1 VNGKDKLRTAPRGE
15 SVQKILAKWEIRM
28 STQGIAEKKLDLP
41 PKGPRNADPLTGAP
55 GAHPIETGIGAAAGG
70 AAAGMA
76 AGLVGG
82 PVSAVV
88 GAAVGAVAGGYAGKG
103 VGEMIDPTV
112 DDTWLRDNFEM
123 LPYVQDGD
131 RFEEFQPAY
140 RYGAAA
146 ESIYGDAAFDGMY
159 DELERE
165 WQTSHTDEMPWT
177 RAEPAVRDGYQR
189 TVAIRKQRE
198 LQGAPCESPV
208 KDDELEP
215 RLG

>member
-1 VNGKDKLRTAPRGE
+1 VVNRYQQYKHN
-15 SVQKILAKWEIRM
+15 WEISM
-28 STQGIAEKKLDLP
+28 STQGNAEKKLDLP

-82 PVSAVV
+82 PVTAAV

-103 VGEMIDPTV
+103 LGEMIDPTV
-112 DDTWLRDNFEM
+112 EDTWLRDNFEA

-146 ESIYGDAAFDGMY
+146 ESIYGDSAFDAMY
-159 DELERE
+159 KELEHE
-165 WQTSHTDEMPWT
+165 WQTNHADEISWT

-189 TVAIRKQRE
+189 TVELRKQRQI
-198 LQGAPCESPV
+198 QGAPCESPLEN
-208 KDDELEP
+208 DELES